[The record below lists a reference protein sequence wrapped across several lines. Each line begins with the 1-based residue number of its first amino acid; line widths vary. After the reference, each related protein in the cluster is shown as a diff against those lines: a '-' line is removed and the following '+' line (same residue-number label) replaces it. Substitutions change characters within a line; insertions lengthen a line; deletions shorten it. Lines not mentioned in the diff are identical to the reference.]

1 MEYRKLKKEDLVGLL
16 EDKDLAIKELK
27 DKIKEVKS
35 KVKPEAPVKRAGSSF
50 ALRMQESRNNFRK
63 QPKK

>member
-1 MEYRKLKKEDLVGLL
+1 MEYSKLKKEDLVGLL

-27 DKIKEVKS
+27 DKLKEVES
-35 KVKPEAPVKRAGSSF
+35 KVKPEAPIKRTGSSF
-50 ALRMQESRNNFRK
+50 ALRMQESRKKLRK